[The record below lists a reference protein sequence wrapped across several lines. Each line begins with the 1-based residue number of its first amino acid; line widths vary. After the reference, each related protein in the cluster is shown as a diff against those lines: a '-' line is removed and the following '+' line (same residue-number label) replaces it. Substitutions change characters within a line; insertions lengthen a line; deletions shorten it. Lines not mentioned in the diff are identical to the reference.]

1 MMEAERRPAI
11 AAETAR
17 TEGRRY
23 VDRAPGAGPGH
34 AVLRHVPEGGADI
47 AERAL
52 AHAAMA
58 PIGVAPVV
66 GARKADRAALAAA
79 GHREAGRRAHR
90 GCSPFRSEERRV
102 GKECV
107 STCRSRWSP
116 YH

>member
-1 MMEAERRPAI
+1 MEAERRPAI

-17 TEGRRY
+17 TEGRRH

-58 PIGVAPVV
+58 PIGVAPVL
-66 GARKADRAALAAA
+66 GARKADRAASAAA
-79 GHREAGRRAHR
+79 GNREPGSPPPR
-90 GCSPFRSEERRV
+90 GCRPL
-102 GKECV
+102 C
-107 STCRSRWSP
+107 TNYPHPIPTQC
-116 YH
+116 